1 MFPSVSEKTV
11 SIDCNFDSSHLPSIT
26 EDVFAEDENVISE
39 GGVVIQFLP
48 GSVAVG
54 DQVYNYSMS
63 SSANSAEEGKG
74 EEGKGEEVIG
84 DGNPLVLGSDDFEA
98 YVSYSDTSQSETQ
111 DLKLG
116 DSEFDT
122 LSSKMKSLITETDI
136 VSTSDT
142 HTAQSHSR
150 TTPSDTHSAQSD
162 IHTAQSDSHT
172 VTHATQSDSHTG
184 QSDSH
189 TGQSDSHTAQSD
201 SHTTEESD
209 THTTTVYSH
218 SGTQSQTISQSES
231 GTIGQSG
238 SDDTTMPLIN
248 ILPCSPRRGGEVG
261 VAQQPSAI
269 STPLNH
275 GSRPVSRLS
284 STGSVFE
291 GVYTGAAR
299 HKDGSLIPIVFQVI
313 HL

>member
-54 DQVYNYSMS
+54 DQVYNYSTS
-63 SSANSAEEGKG
+63 SSADSAEEGKE

-84 DGNPLVLGSDDFEA
+84 DDNPLVLGSDDFEA

-122 LSSKMKSLITETDI
+122 LSSKMKSLITETDF

-150 TTPSDTHSAQSD
+150 TIPSDTHSAQSD

-172 VTHATQSDSHTG
+172 VTHTT
-184 QSDSH
+184 
-189 TGQSDSHTAQSD
+189 QSDSHTAQSD

-218 SGTQSQTISQSES
+218 SGTQSQTISQSGS
-231 GTIGQSG
+231 GNIGQSG
-238 SDDTTMPLIN
+238 SDDATMPLIN
-248 ILPCSPRRGGEVG
+248 ILPCSPRRGREVG

-275 GSRPVSRLS
+275 SSRPVSRLS

-313 HL
+313 Y

>member
-54 DQVYNYSMS
+54 DEVYNYSTS
-63 SSANSAEEGKG
+63 SSADSAEEGKE

-84 DGNPLVLGSDDFEA
+84 DGNALVLGSDDFEA

-122 LSSKMKSLITETDI
+122 LSSKMKSLITETDTI
-136 VSTSDT
+136 STSDT

-172 VTHATQSDSHTG
+172 VTHTT
-184 QSDSH
+184 
-189 TGQSDSHTAQSD
+189 QSD

-218 SGTQSQTISQSES
+218 SGTQSQTISQSGS
-231 GTIGQSG
+231 GNIGQSE
-238 SDDTTMPLIN
+238 SNDTTMPLIN
-248 ILPCSPRRGGEVG
+248 ILPCSPRRGGGVG

-275 GSRPVSRLS
+275 GSRPISRLS

-299 HKDGSLIPIVFQVI
+299 HKDGSLIPIVFQVNT
-313 HL
+313 LVTMF

>member
-54 DQVYNYSMS
+54 DEVYNYSTS
-63 SSANSAEEGKG
+63 SSADSA

-84 DGNPLVLGSDDFEA
+84 DGNALVLGSDDFEA

-122 LSSKMKSLITETDI
+122 LSSKMKSLITETDT

-172 VTHATQSDSHTG
+172 VTHTT
-184 QSDSH
+184 
-189 TGQSDSHTAQSD
+189 QSDSHTAQSD

-218 SGTQSQTISQSES
+218 SGTQSQTISQSGSGNISQSES
-231 GTIGQSG
+231 N
-238 SDDTTMPLIN
+238 DTTMPLIN
-248 ILPCSPRRGGEVG
+248 ILPCSPRRGGGVG

-275 GSRPVSRLS
+275 SSRPVSRLS

-299 HKDGSLIPIVFQVI
+299 HKDGSLIPIVFQVNT
-313 HL
+313 LVTMF

>member
-54 DQVYNYSMS
+54 DQVYNYSTS
-63 SSANSAEEGKG
+63 SSADSA

-84 DGNPLVLGSDDFEA
+84 DGNALVLGSDDFEA

-150 TTPSDTHSAQSD
+150 TIPSDTHSAQSD

-172 VTHATQSDSHTG
+172 VTHATQPDSHTA

-189 TGQSDSHTAQSD
+189 TAQSDSHTAQSD

-209 THTTTVYSH
+209 THTTTVCSH
-218 SGTQSQTISQSES
+218 SGTQSQTISQSGS
-231 GTIGQSG
+231 GNIGQSG

-313 HL
+313 Y